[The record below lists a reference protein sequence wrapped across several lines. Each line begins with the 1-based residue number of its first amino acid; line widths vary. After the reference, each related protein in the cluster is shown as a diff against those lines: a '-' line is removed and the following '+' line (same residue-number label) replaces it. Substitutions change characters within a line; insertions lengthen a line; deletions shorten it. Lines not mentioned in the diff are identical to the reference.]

1 MTKPQVPYPA
11 QPPDKASEKP
21 QCDNTQRRNR
31 RELAAGGPLFA
42 KLDFRNKRRSDEPSV
57 AEESAAFGNSF
68 DQLLLP
74 RPTATDNSASGLGP
88 TCLSVD
94 VVRDDMALRAPAHR
108 DVQVLTLSDRLFLK
122 RGRRAGCPIREND
135 ALPDLPPSKVHLVH
149 FAREFRCGVSSF
161 FLHAAVEFHDHRLFC
176 VISRRYERG
185 WMTLCRQFARR
196 YRRQAP
202 VNLLLWDPMK
212 MVKSKEVVAFLLS
225 LPEAFDLRVRGKT
238 RRPPMFHME
247 ELTPKSRF
255 FTASLPLR
263 AAVENTVKRRLE
275 GLRQQKLKTAPSGTP
290 VEITN
295 ADLAVIEQDLHLIG
309 REYLAVYLRE
319 EDRWHPRR
327 R

>member
-11 QPPDKASEKP
+11 QPPDEVSEKP

-31 RELAAGGPLFA
+31 RELEAGGPLFA
-42 KLDFRNKRRSDEPSV
+42 KLDFRNKRRSDEPCV

-74 RPTATDNSASGLGP
+74 HPRATESSSSVLGP

-108 DVQVLTLSDRLFLK
+108 DVQVLALSDRLFLK

-135 ALPDLPPSKVHLVH
+135 ALPDLPPSKIHLVH

-161 FLHAAVEFHDHRLFC
+161 FLHAAVEFQDHRLFC

-225 LPEAFDLRVRGKT
+225 LPEAFDLRVRGQT
-238 RRPPMFHME
+238 RRPPMFRME
-247 ELTPKSRF
+247 ELTPKSRL

-275 GLRQQKLKTAPSGTP
+275 GLRQQKLKAGPSGTP